1 VRFVLE
7 RLSKV
12 LVRRRRLVWVGA
24 VVFVVVAGAMGG
36 GVADRLSTGGFTDPG
51 AESTEARELLRQEF
65 GQQDPNLVVV
75 LTAKD
80 GTVTDADNAAAGS
93 AYTRKLAGESY
104 ISFAGSF
111 WTLGGAPPLKSN
123 DGTQAL
129 LLARIKGT
137 DNEVDAR
144 VEAITEEFG
153 GDQGRFTASLTGQG
167 PVFHEVGSTIEKDLA
182 RAEMIAFAITIVLLV
197 LVFGGLVAA
206 SLPLAIGIISIL
218 GTFLSLRIISGFTE
232 VSIYALNMTTVM
244 GLGLAIDYSLFV
256 LSRFREELG
265 DGDDVPRA
273 LTRTMKTAGRTV
285 VFSALT
291 VAVSLSALLIFPLAF
306 LKSFAYAG
314 IAVVAV
320 ACIGSVV
327 VLPAM
332 LAGIGKRVDALSFR
346 KLLRRPEK
354 PRTEEDGF
362 WHRLAVAVM
371 RRPWPFGIAVI
382 ALLLALGAPFVNLK
396 LGTPDDR
403 VLPPS
408 ASTRVASDAIRA
420 NFSSQEAFAVQVV
433 AANIGDPADH
443 NAEINTY
450 ATDLSKVAGVARVDA
465 ATGSYQ
471 KGQLVLGPSL
481 ISARFAPPRADG
493 TWLSVVPAVEPVS
506 LRGEKLVKDIRS
518 VESPF
523 PVKIGG
529 ASAELVDAKDSLFR
543 LLPVAAGLIAIVSFV
558 ALFMMFGG
566 LLVPLKAVILNLL
579 SLSATF
585 GAMVYIFQ
593 EGHLKGLVGDFTA
606 TGTLVATTP
615 VLMFCIA
622 FGLSMDY
629 EVFLL
634 SRIKEE
640 HDISHDNQRSV
651 AIGLEKTGRIVTAA
665 AALLAV
671 VFLATVS
678 SEVSFIKLF
687 GLGLAMAV
695 IMDATLI
702 RGILVPA
709 FMRLAGE
716 ANWWAPKP
724 LHTFYERFGFS
735 EGGRAELPE
744 PHVVAVATRPVSD
757 RYRAGIVK
765 AAEKASQDEL
775 RALLAEENLTVE
787 ELIGWGAKLEAP
799 IE

>member
-1 VRFVLE
+1 MLA
-7 RLSKV
+7 RLSKFV
-12 LVRRRRLVWVGA
+12 VRRRRFVWVGA
-24 VVFVVVAGAMGG
+24 VVFVVIAGTFEG
-36 GVADRLSTGGFTDPG
+36 GVADRLSTGGFQDPS
-51 AESTEARELLRQEF
+51 AESTKAAELLARNF
-65 GQQDPNLVVV
+65 GQQNPNLVMV
-75 LTAKD
+75 LTTKHGRVSD
-80 GTVTDADNAAAGS
+80 PDNATNGTAFTQRLAAQRS
-93 AYTRKLAGESY
+93 IAFAASY
-104 ISFAGSF
+104 
-111 WTLGGAPPLKSN
+111 WTLGGAPPLASK

-129 LLARIKGT
+129 LLARIKGS
-137 DNEVDAR
+137 DDDVDKL
-144 VEAITEEFG
+144 VPDITATFG
-153 GDQGRFTASLTGQG
+153 GDQGDFRVDITGQG
-167 PVFHEVGSTIEKDLA
+167 PVFREVGTTIKDDLA
-182 RAEMIAFAITIVLLV
+182 RAEAIAFAITIVLLV
-197 LVFGGLVAA
+197 LVFGGVVAA
-206 SLPLAIGIISIL
+206 LLPLSIGIISIV
-218 GTFLSLRIISGFTE
+218 GTFLSLRVLSSFTD
-232 VSIYALNMTTVM
+232 VSVYALNMTTVM

-265 DGDDVPRA
+265 DGHDVPAA

-291 VAVSLSALLIFPLAF
+291 VAVSLSALLIFPLYF
-306 LKSFAYAG
+306 LRSFAYAG

-332 LAGIGKRVDALSFR
+332 LAGLGTRVDALSWR
-346 KLLRRPEK
+346 KLLRRPA
-354 PRTEEDGF
+354 RQRSDEDGF
-362 WHRLAVAVM
+362 WHRLATTVM

-382 ALLLALGAPFVNLK
+382 VLLLGLGAPFLGLK

-408 ASTRVASDAIRA
+408 ATTRVASDAIRA

-433 AANIGDPADH
+433 APDIGPAAQH
-443 NAEINTY
+443 AAQIEAY
-450 ATDLSKVAGVARVDA
+450 ATDLSKVSGVSRVDA
-465 ATGSYQ
+465 TTGSYVN
-471 KGQLVLGPSL
+471 GARVLGPSL
-481 ISARFAPPRADG
+481 ISVRFAPPGSSG

-506 LRGEKLVKDIRS
+506 LQGEQLVKDVRH
-518 VESPF
+518 VPSPF
-523 PVKIGG
+523 AVKVGG
-529 ASAELVDAKDSLFR
+529 ASAELVDAKDSLFS
-543 LLPVAAGLIAIVSFV
+543 LLPVAGALIAIVSFV

-566 LLVPLKAVILNLL
+566 LLVPLKAVVLNLL

-593 EGHLKGLVGDFTA
+593 EGHAKFLTGDFTA
-606 TGTLVATTP
+606 TGSLVATTP
-615 VLMFCIA
+615 ILMFCIA

-640 HDISHDNQRSV
+640 HDRSHDNEHSV
-651 AIGLEKTGRIVTAA
+651 AVGLEKTGRIVTAA

-678 SEVSFIKLF
+678 SKVSFIKLF

-695 IMDATLI
+695 VMDATLI

-724 LHTFYERFGFS
+724 LHAFYERFGFS
-735 EGGRAELPE
+735 EGGHADLPA
-744 PHVVAVATRPVSD
+744 PHVVAVTRTVSD
-757 RYRAGIVK
+757 KYRAGIVR
-765 AAEKASQDEL
+765 AAEAATSQDEL

-787 ELIGWGAKLEAP
+787 ELVGWGAKLP
-799 IE
+799 S